1 LSAAVSPDPGKS
13 GASFFSVA
21 QLTRLIAIVGLTGIV
36 GFSIITIL
44 DILGREL
51 IGVPIPG
58 FSDILDLSII
68 FSAAA
73 CFPASLL
80 ERHHVSVQF
89 LGNLL
94 PGRAAAM
101 LDFFGHIIALGVM
114 VLIAWQVALHAHS
127 MVETGEVTW
136 LLAVKVWPIWVLDS
150 LVFAVC
156 VLVQCIVVAQ
166 LFMEL
171 IRGKSDDDTKNT
183 PDSDEDA
190 PDYRKLST
198 HGTIGEGE

>member
-13 GASFFSVA
+13 GASFYSVA

-94 PGRAAAM
+94 PGRSGAV
-101 LDFFGHIIALGVM
+101 LDFFGHVIALGVM
-114 VLIAWQVALHAHS
+114 VLIAWQVGLHAVS

-136 LLAVKVWPIWVLDS
+136 LLAVKVWPVWVL
-150 LVFAVC
+150 VAAIFVIC
-156 VLVQCIVVAQ
+156 VLVQCIVVGQ

-171 IRGKSDDDTKNT
+171 IHGKSDDDDQAKV
-183 PDSDEDA
+183 DDDADA
-190 PDYRKLST
+190 PDYQKLST

>member
-1 LSAAVSPDPGKS
+1 MSAAVSPDPVGS
-13 GASFFSVA
+13 GTNLFSVA
-21 QLTRLIAIVGLTGIV
+21 NLTRLIAIVGLSGIV

-51 IGVPIPG
+51 LGVPIPG

-94 PGRAAAM
+94 PGRAGAL
-101 LDFFGHIIALGVM
+101 LDFFGHVIALAVM
-114 VLIAWQVALHAHS
+114 VLIAWQVGLHAVS

-136 LLAVKVWPIWVLDS
+136 LLAVKVWPVWVLVS
-150 LVFAVC
+150 AIFVIC
-156 VLVQCIVVAQ
+156 VLVQCIVVGQ
-166 LFMEL
+166 LFVEL
-171 IRGKSDDDTKNT
+171 IHGKSDDDNKASPNG
-183 PDSDEDA
+183 DGDA
-190 PDYRKLST
+190 HDYQKLST